1 MEIFIIVGVVLAL
14 IFWYSI
20 KQDID
25 RENGSEWNGRAG
37 WSDYTDEK
45 LRHIGDSAFETR
57 DPGKLREKLDHM
69 DYLYESAKGNR
80 ESERTLENVRF
91 HREDVREAY
100 EDALE
105 TKWEEKMQP
114 IAEELD
120 CNISMVLEDP
130 QHGIEDID
138 DVIRARNKAMRLYD
152 KYWEMGRAFNDKY
165 GSNVYI
171 KGYLLENS
179 NWKELVGSENAL
191 REALDKAVEQLKPE
205 QRRKRALYRNVMEY
219 VAKGES
225 VQRAALLKNP
235 FPEATAEE
243 VRFCYLGLLREYKLV
258 EIKIGNRWF
267 VTLSDKEKEKREKAA
282 EKKRIAQEKKTEK
295 ESPVSED
302 DLTAQGT

>member
-14 IFWYSI
+14 IFWYYI

-25 RENGSEWNGRAG
+25 RENGSERNGRAG

-45 LRHIGDSAFETR
+45 LRHIGDSAFEAK

-80 ESERTLENVRF
+80 ESERTLENIRF

-100 EDALE
+100 EYALE
-105 TKWEEKMQP
+105 TKWEEKMRP
-114 IAEELD
+114 IVDEMDRYIEL
-120 CNISMVLEDP
+120 VLEAY
-130 QHGIEDID
+130 HHTFGSID
-138 DVIRARNKAMRLYD
+138 EVIQARDDALWMYD
-152 KYWEMGRAFNDKY
+152 KYWETARAFNEKY
-165 GSNVYI
+165 NCNLYM
-171 KGYLLENS
+171 KGFLLERS
-179 NWKELVGSENAL
+179 FWREHLDSRGAL
-191 REALDKAVEQLKPE
+191 QTALDAAIEPLKPE

-243 VRFCYLGLLREYKLV
+243 VRFCYLGLLREYRLV

-282 EKKRIAQEKKTEK
+282 EKKRIAQEKKAEK
-295 ESPVSED
+295 KPSVSED
-302 DLTAQGT
+302 DVTAQGT

>member
-1 MEIFIIVGVVLAL
+1 
-14 IFWYSI
+14 
-20 KQDID
+20 
-25 RENGSEWNGRAG
+25 
-37 WSDYTDEK
+37 
-45 LRHIGDSAFETR
+45 
-57 DPGKLREKLDHM
+57 M

-80 ESERTLENVRF
+80 ESERTLENIRF